1 MRKCFSSTFPKE
13 GKGLVS
19 LKFLNK
25 LINDTERVHAS
36 VVIFTFNN
44 LTQERQG
51 SRLLGWKRQSRT
63 SISKRAPPMFS
74 GGSKVVKLLVPH
86 LSESCTQ
93 KGSYE
98 KNSIKFPSSEWNFPN
113 FVTSLENYTS
123 LLMHVVVHPLSL
135 YGVPEQ
141 LPRGTLETP
150 LDGTEA
156 AVPLHEHRRGRR
168 DVGGQPLAGAKIR
181 CSDDVSRVR
190 WRNGNKYWHGGSV
203 GSVYLLHGSV
213 LCTLPLSSGRVVIS
227 LGGYRRLATSIRA
240 VFVNR
245 GVCPVP
251 PAWSVSHSLQSS
263 SPILGCSSCRI
274 WACLWFLDF
283 QFLIQ
288 SWQNSSANHQFII
301 FIWAAQGKLRNIIYW
316 ISHEKA

>member
-1 MRKCFSSTFPKE
+1 MWHKTRLHNCSNSYGKRERGRLTAENETSSMRKCFSSTFPKE

-98 KNSIKFPSSEWNFPN
+98 KNSIKFPSSE
-113 FVTSLENYTS
+113 
-123 LLMHVVVHPLSL
+123 
-135 YGVPEQ
+135 
-141 LPRGTLETP
+141 
-150 LDGTEA
+150 
-156 AVPLHEHRRGRR
+156 
-168 DVGGQPLAGAKIR
+168 
-181 CSDDVSRVR
+181 
-190 WRNGNKYWHGGSV
+190 
-203 GSVYLLHGSV
+203 
-213 LCTLPLSSGRVVIS
+213 
-227 LGGYRRLATSIRA
+227 
-240 VFVNR
+240 
-245 GVCPVP
+245 
-251 PAWSVSHSLQSS
+251 
-263 SPILGCSSCRI
+263 
-274 WACLWFLDF
+274 
-283 QFLIQ
+283 
-288 SWQNSSANHQFII
+288 
-301 FIWAAQGKLRNIIYW
+301 
-316 ISHEKA
+316 